1 MNEIIEKEDIKIE
14 DMIYEIRGIQV
25 MLDSDLAK
33 LYNVETKRINEAV
46 KNNPRKFPERF
57 SWLITEKEWEFLR
70 SKFSTLENSF
80 KGRGHYRK
88 YLPRV
93 FTEHGIYMLST
104 ILKSNIATEVS
115 IRIMDTFVD
124 MRKFIN
130 DNKDIYKSISNI
142 NEKLLEHDEKF
153 NYLFSKFDRKEKLF
167 LQGEI
172 YDAYS
177 SFISIFKEANEEII
191 VVDAYADITFLD
203 LIRNIN
209 CNIILIT
216 KNSERLSDIEI
227 AKYNKQ
233 YNNLKVI
240 RDNSFHDR
248 YFILDRK
255 IVYHSGASL
264 NNAGSKTFSLNK
276 LEDEFVISTILNNIL
291 KIIKN
296 DLSSYETV

>member
-1 MNEIIEKEDIKIE
+1 MNEIIEKENIKIE

-167 LQGEI
+167 LEGEI

-276 LEDEFVISTILNNIL
+276 LEDEFVISTILNSVL

>member
-1 MNEIIEKEDIKIE
+1 
-14 DMIYEIRGIQV
+14 
-25 MLDSDLAK
+25 
-33 LYNVETKRINEAV
+33 
-46 KNNPRKFPERF
+46 
-57 SWLITEKEWEFLR
+57 
-70 SKFSTLENSF
+70 
-80 KGRGHYRK
+80 
-88 YLPRV
+88 
-93 FTEHGIYMLST
+93 MLST
-104 ILKSNIATEVS
+104 ILKSNRATEVS